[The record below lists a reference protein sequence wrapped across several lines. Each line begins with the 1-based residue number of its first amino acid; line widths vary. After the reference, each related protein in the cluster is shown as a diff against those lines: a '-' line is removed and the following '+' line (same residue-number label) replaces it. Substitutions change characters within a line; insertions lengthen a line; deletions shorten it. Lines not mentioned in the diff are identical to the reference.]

1 VIALQNL
8 VRTPL
13 AAALG
18 WTLFHTLWEGAVVA
32 AVLFAALYFARSA
45 RSRYAASC
53 IAMLAI
59 LAGFGITLFLLL
71 PDHPRTT
78 ITMVHA
84 LPPAP
89 PADSGWMPEVS
100 ARLRMDDVLPWLT
113 PFWFAGVILFHL
125 RSLTGWIAARRLRQR
140 GSCLAPAQWQQRL
153 SELQA
158 SLRVSA
164 PVLLLESCL
173 AEVPVVIGWLRPVI
187 LLPVGLLTGMPV
199 NQIEA
204 ILLHELAHIRRRDY
218 LVNLVQ
224 VAVESLLFYHP
235 AIWWISGTV
244 RAERENCCDDLVVAA
259 SGDAREYATAL
270 TALEENRW
278 AANEMALAAT
288 GGNLM
293 KRIRRLLD
301 PSTLREGPR
310 TFLTPVLSAGI
321 LTITAALALTAWQTA
336 PAPPRAVAPILPTAR
351 PAVLVA
357 QAAPAP
363 AQTRSAPA
371 PQASPWERWVK
382 QDVVY
387 IVTDEERKAFSELHT
402 EDEREMFIQQFW
414 ERRNPT
420 PGSGT
425 NPFKEEHYR
434 RIAYTNAHFSGKDG
448 LPGWKTDRGRIYI
461 TFGPPDEIDS
471 HPSGGSYTKPPEAG
485 GGDVTTYPFEDW
497 RYRWIEGLG
506 NNINIE
512 FVDREMKGE
521 FHMTMDPREKEAR

>member
-1 VIALQNL
+1 MIALQNL
-8 VRTPL
+8 VNTPL

-32 AVLFAALYFARSA
+32 AVLFAALHFTRSA

-53 IAMLAI
+53 IAMIAV
-59 LAGFGITLFLLL
+59 LAGFGLTLLLLL
-71 PDHPRTT
+71 PAQMHTTVRLVRT
-78 ITMVHA
+78 
-84 LPPAP
+84 LQPAP
-89 PADSGWMPEVS
+89 PADSGWGPQIS

-140 GSCLAPAQWQQRL
+140 GSCLTPAPWQRRL
-153 SELQA
+153 AELQT

-164 PVLLLESCL
+164 PVILLESCL
-173 AEVPVVIGWLRPVI
+173 AEVPVVIGWLRPAI
-187 LLPVGLLTGMPV
+187 LLPVGLLAGMPV

-259 SGDAREYATAL
+259 SGDAREYAAAL

-310 TFLTPVLSAGI
+310 VFLTPVLSAGI
-321 LTITAALALTAWQTA
+321 LAITAAFALTAWQPATA
-336 PAPPRAVAPILPTAR
+336 QTQSA
-351 PAVLVA
+351 A
-357 QAAPAP
+357 QA
-363 AQTRSAPA
+363 T
-371 PQASPWERWVK
+371 PWERWVK
-382 QDVVY
+382 EDVAY
-387 IVTDEERKAFSELHT
+387 IITDEERSAFNNLHSD
-402 EDEREMFIQQFW
+402 DERGAFIEQFW
-414 ERRNPT
+414 ARRNPV
-420 PGSGT
+420 PGT
-425 NPFKEEHYR
+425 AENQFKAEHYR
-434 RIAYTNAHFSGKDG
+434 RIAYTNAHYSDRQG

-461 TFGPPDEIDS
+461 TYGPPDEIDS
-471 HPSGGSYTKPPEAG
+471 HPSGGSYTRPPEDG
-485 GGDVTTYPFEDW
+485 GGNVTTYPFEDW
-497 RYRWIEGLG
+497 VYRYIEGIG
-506 NNINIE
+506 TNIKIE
-512 FVDREMKGE
+512 FADRERTGE